1 VHHTTQGKISL
12 PRLSSTAPSCLGA
25 IKGTPRRMEESPKHS
40 LSILRHPDSAPAH
53 SLCCV
58 KDLSSIRVENSL
70 CCHLSS
76 SLHLCAWVCYVFES
90 CVCCSSQPY
99 SCAFF
104 VINLVW
110 VRGSNLWRFLA
121 NGKKTIRKNTVVFKL
136 IIGSLERG

>member
-1 VHHTTQGKISL
+1 VQHTTEDKISL
-12 PRLSSTAPSCLGA
+12 PRLSSTAPICLGA
-25 IKGTPRRMEESPKHS
+25 IKGTPRRMESPKHS
-40 LSILRHPDSAPAH
+40 LSSLRHPDSAPVH

-58 KDLSSIRVENSL
+58 RDLSSIRVENSL

-104 VINLVW
+104 GINLVRA
-110 VRGSNLWRFLA
+110 RGSNLWRFLA
-121 NGKKTIRKNTVVFKL
+121 NGKKTIRKKTVVFKL